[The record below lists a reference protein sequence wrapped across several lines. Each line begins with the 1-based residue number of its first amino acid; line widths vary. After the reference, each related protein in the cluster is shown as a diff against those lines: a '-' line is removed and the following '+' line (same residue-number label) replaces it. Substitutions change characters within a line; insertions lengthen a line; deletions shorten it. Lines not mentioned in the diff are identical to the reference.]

1 MNKKL
6 FNYQLLYRRTVLLI
20 YDMASVVIASFLA
33 IAMRYEFEYEMIPD
47 YFIDT
52 IIRFLPVNLVLT
64 IIIFY
69 FFRLYNS
76 LWAFAGETELQNV
89 IVACFAAA
97 SLNGIGLNIV
107 KVEERAVPNSF
118 YFMYVFVLISFIFAS
133 RFS

>member
-107 KVEERAVPNSF
+107 KIEERAVPNSF
-118 YFMYVFVLISFIFAS
+118 YFMYVFVLISFIFVS
-133 RFS
+133 RF